1 MQKIF
6 LISLQLWWPADSCSE
21 VDFWSP
27 KGRIEIDANGLRI
40 GEQFVTSSAGRE
52 GAIRYYIA

>member
-1 MQKIF
+1 MLFRSPDLYYQ
-6 LISLQLWWPADSCSE
+6 

>member
-1 MQKIF
+1 MQKIW
-6 LISLQLWWPADSCSE
+6 LISLRLYGPDLYSQ

>member
-1 MQKIF
+1 MQKIW
-6 LISLQLWWPADSCSE
+6 LISLRLYGPDLYYQ

-40 GEQFVTSSAGRE
+40 GGQFVTSSAGRE